1 MSFKLIKDN
10 RIAAALKLFICTAIY
25 LIWFFMLEQKVTND
39 YHVIHVGL
47 DDYIPFCE
55 YFIVPYLLWFAYVL
69 VFWVYFYHKDREIF
83 KKMSV
88 FLFTGMFVSLIICTL
103 YPNGTDFR
111 PAVDPEENIF
121 AAAVSSLYG
130 ADTPTNVLPSIHV
143 YNSIGIHIAVK
154 QSGAFRKH
162 KAVERGS
169 LLLCVLICMA
179 TLFLKQHSV
188 VDVLVAGFMASV
200 VYGAVY
206 VPESAEGTVR
216 TARRKPA
223 MGHPDDWM

>member
-1 MSFKLIKDN
+1 
-10 RIAAALKLFICTAIY
+10 
-25 LIWFFMLEQKVTND
+25 
-39 YHVIHVGL
+39 
-47 DDYIPFCE
+47 
-55 YFIVPYLLWFAYVL
+55 
-69 VFWVYFYHKDREIF
+69 
-83 KKMSV
+83 MSV

-188 VDVLVAGFMASV
+188 VDVLVAGFMACV

-206 VPESAEGTVR
+206 VPESTEGTVR